1 MHRKPDLFHVG
12 HPRSATGL
20 VYSWLKGHPDVFAA
34 RKELHYF
41 GRDIGFNEP
50 PRTLESYLSAFAE
63 AGDASV
69 ACDSSTWYLASET
82 AAEEIA
88 AFQPDARILLTLRD
102 PTEMLLSL
110 HAHLLANGDE
120 DLPDL
125 EQALLAEPMRRG
137 GYGIP
142 RGSLPRIGL
151 YYRRHV
157 QYAAQ
162 VRRYLDRFGRDRV
175 FVLVFDDIKTRPAEA
190 YRALLRWLGVRT
202 DFPGF
207 EKVVMGNAR
216 ARNSSWTVRSRALQ
230 ALLKRQTNQAVYMG
244 LRPEPLPGWFL
255 AVRALRRINATQ
267 APRREPRRDV
277 IERLRAELRPEV
289 EAVEELL
296 GRELPAWKGVR

>member
-41 GRDIGFNEP
+41 GQDIGFNQP
-50 PRTLESYLSAFAE
+50 PRTLENYLSAFDD
-63 AGDASV
+63 AGDAKV

-82 AAEEIA
+82 AADEIA
-88 AFQPDARILLTLRD
+88 AFRPDARILLTLRD
-102 PTEMLLSL
+102 PIEMLVSL

-125 EQALLAEPMRRG
+125 EQALLAEPMRRA

-142 RGSLPRIGL
+142 RGSIPRIGL

-157 QYAAQ
+157 EYAAQ

-175 FVLVFDDIKTRPAEA
+175 FVLIFDDIKTQPAKVF
-190 YRALLRWLGVRT
+190 RGLLEWLGVRSE
-202 DFPGF
+202 FPGF
-207 EKVVMGNAR
+207 EKVVMGSAR

-230 ALLKRQTNQAVYMG
+230 GVLKRPTNQGVYMG
-244 LRPEPLPGWFL
+244 LRAEPIPGWFL
-255 AVRALRRINATQ
+255 AVRALRRLNATP

-277 IERLRAELRPEV
+277 LEKLRLDLRPEV

-296 GRELPAWKGVR
+296 GRELHAWKAAR